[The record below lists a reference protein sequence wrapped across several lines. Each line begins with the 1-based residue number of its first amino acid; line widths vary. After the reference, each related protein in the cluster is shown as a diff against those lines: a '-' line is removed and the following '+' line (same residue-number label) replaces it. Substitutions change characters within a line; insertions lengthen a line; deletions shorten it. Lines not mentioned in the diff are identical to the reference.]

1 MPVIVSFDDVVV
13 SVKVSVYLQYL
24 LASAAF
30 LQFAVVVVL
39 LNSFLQASVAFFVAM
54 SKGTKIVDGI

>member
-13 SVKVSVYLQYL
+13 SV
-24 LASAAF
+24 AAF
-30 LQFAVVVVL
+30 LQFAVVVLL

-54 SKGTKIVDGI
+54 SKGTKIVDGILKYKKTSNFSF